1 MIWSIVKKNDW
12 ISSLNLK
19 LKYRRFSFRKCFILR
34 CGNHHFAT
42 LQKYSKMTYHWPW
55 KPKTDFTG
63 TMLYYVLF
71 ESVQSNATKF
81 ASKHLMSVSPDA
93 GGHPY
98 CNPEIW
104 NDPPSVNKMQSE
116 RQSRGKRNASSIAEK
131 KIVSQVL
138 MEKIIKLV
146 IQIASEFFVIFF
158 SNFVD
163 QNSNPFKIWT
173 IYARNVMMVKRF
185 LLLLWIPDGF
195 LPYSS
200 SFLTV
205 WYPSIKSSCQK
216 EFQHWNL
223 EINIKVLDRSQ
234 A

>member
-1 MIWSIVKKNDW
+1 MQVAILTAIQKSEMILHPSI
-12 ISSLNLK
+12 
-19 LKYRRFSFRKCFILR
+19 KCR
-34 CGNHHFAT
+34 ARDRVEARETHRA
-42 LQKYSKMTYHWPW
+42 LQK
-55 KPKTDFTG
+55 
-63 TMLYYVLF
+63 
-71 ESVQSNATKF
+71 
-81 ASKHLMSVSPDA
+81 
-93 GGHPY
+93 
-98 CNPEIW
+98 
-104 NDPPSVNKMQSE
+104 
-116 RQSRGKRNASSIAEK
+116 K
-131 KIVSQVL
+131 KIVSQAL
-138 MEKIIKLV
+138 MEKIIKVV